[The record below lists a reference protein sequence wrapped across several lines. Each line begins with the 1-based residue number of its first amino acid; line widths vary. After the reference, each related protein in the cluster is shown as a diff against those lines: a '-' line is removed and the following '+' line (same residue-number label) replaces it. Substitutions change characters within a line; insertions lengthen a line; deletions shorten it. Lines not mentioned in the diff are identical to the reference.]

1 MEKKLEMIFVN
12 AAGKKTK
19 ISVDDPRAD
28 LTPQEVQTV
37 MNNIIARNIFDSTG
51 GDLIS
56 IDSARIV
63 SKDIDV
69 LLSSE

>member
-1 MEKKLEMIFVN
+1 MEKRLEMIFLN
-12 AAGKKTK
+12 AAGKKSK

-28 LTPQEVQTV
+28 ITPQEVQTV
-37 MNNIIARNIFDSTG
+37 MNDIIARNIFNSTG
-51 GDLIS
+51 GDLTA

-63 SKDIDV
+63 STDIDM

>member
-19 ISVDDPRAD
+19 ISVDDPRSD
-28 LTPQEVQTV
+28 LTSQEVQTV
-37 MNNIIARNIFDSTG
+37 MNDIIARNIFNSTG
-51 GDLIS
+51 GDLVS

-63 SKDIDV
+63 SKDINV
-69 LLSSE
+69 LLSTQ